1 MSHGRSGP
9 PNQPPAAA
17 RPAGAPGAPD
27 DTAAG
32 VLRLIEAQRG
42 HLFSEKEY
50 AQQRRTILVELAEGA
65 RLRPFT
71 WFTFTV
77 VELGLAA
84 FLLIG
89 LIAGRSGDYTL
100 AWISFVALL
109 CAAGVFYQF
118 YLGVCRDRRRSLP
131 ERLKELEE
139 VRSLQLITAEEHHE
153 IHAQILSA
161 RQYGERIRG

>member
-1 MSHGRSGP
+1 MSLGRSAR
-9 PNQPPAAA
+9 PNQPPAAG

-50 AQQRRTILVELAEGA
+50 VQQRRTILVELAEGA

-84 FLLIG
+84 FVLIG

-109 CAAGVFYQF
+109 CAAGMFYQF
-118 YLGVCRDRRRSLP
+118 YLGVCRDLAVYEKNRAALLTRHFLVSRYFVTNYLSHGN
-131 ERLKELEE
+131 RLGF
-139 VRSLQLITAEEHHE
+139 VDA
-153 IHAQILSA
+153 
-161 RQYGERIRG
+161 